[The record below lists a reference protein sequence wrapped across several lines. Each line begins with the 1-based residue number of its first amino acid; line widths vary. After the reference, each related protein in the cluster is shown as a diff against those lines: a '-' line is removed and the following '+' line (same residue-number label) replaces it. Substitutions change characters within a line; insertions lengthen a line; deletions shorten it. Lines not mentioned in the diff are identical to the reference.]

1 MQSLFISERTT
12 EHSNNTVM
20 SFDWCQCR
28 AASVSRNR
36 SWYTGPPTTTTT
48 TTPTSTSPHCSDDH
62 RGLLTFAW
70 PHSNSNAAGPFF
82 TDSEGPTI
90 TARLFN
96 AKPGLTSWPHL
107 APAFCG
113 QERTGLMFLG
123 AVCSRLLMWNNIGI
137 TSRVKHQHIQV
148 FFCSAVLIAT
158 CKQRHYRLP
167 QFCPTI
173 LSALLCI
180 VLHFVFVA

>member
-20 SFDWCQCR
+20 SFDWCQCG

-36 SWYTGPPTTTTT
+36 SWYAGGPPSPPHLLLVAQMTTEPRWPLRGP
-48 TTPTSTSPHCSDDH
+48 TPTLTLP
-62 RGLLTFAW
+62 GL
-70 PHSNSNAAGPFF
+70 F
-82 TDSEGPTI
+82 TDSEDPTI

-137 TSRVKHQHIQV
+137 TRWVKHQHIR
-148 FFCSAVLIAT
+148 FCSAVPIAT
-158 CKQRHYRLP
+158 CKQRHCSRPNFAPPY
-167 QFCPTI
+167 
-173 LSALLCI
+173 SAPLCI
-180 VLHFVFVA
+180 VPHFVFVA